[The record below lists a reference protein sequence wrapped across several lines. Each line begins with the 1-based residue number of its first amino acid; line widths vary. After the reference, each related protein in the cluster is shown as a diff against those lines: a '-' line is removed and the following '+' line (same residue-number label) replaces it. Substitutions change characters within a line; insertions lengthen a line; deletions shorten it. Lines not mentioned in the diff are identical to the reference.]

1 MRSDI
6 LFSYQAGK
14 NRQTN
19 TKTYIYFLLLDK
31 HGVTTIEILSVDCQ
45 TVAFDWNI
53 CVGLA

>member
-31 HGVTTIEILSVDCQ
+31 HGATTIEILSVDCQ
-45 TVAFDWNI
+45 TVAF
-53 CVGLA
+53 G